1 MNGSAP
7 RTSGFSAIFIKRP
20 VATIILMVALLVVG
34 VGGFMNL
41 SVNNLP
47 TVDFPTIQVM
57 AALPGAN
64 PETMA
69 AAVAAPL
76 EKQFSAIQGIKSIT
90 SSSFQ
95 GSTRITLEFN
105 LERDIDAAAQDVQTA
120 IAAATRQ
127 LPRDMQMPS
136 YWKANPADMPIL
148 MYALTSD
155 TLPLSRLD
163 EYAQTLLAQNI
174 SMVSG
179 VAQVDVRGSQ
189 KYAVRIQLDPAK
201 LAAMGLGVT
210 DVYSAV
216 REQNQ
221 KLATGTLWGDKRL
234 TSIETNAQLKTADD
248 FRPLIIAYQDGS
260 LVRLRDLGE
269 VKDDV
274 ENSRAA
280 AWYVDSRSIILS
292 INRQPGSNSTE
303 VADNVKAT
311 VDRLK
316 TQLPDSVKMHLMFDQ
331 SESIRESVRDVE
343 LTLVL
348 TLALVV
354 LVIFLF
360 LRNASA
366 TLIPSLAL
374 PLSLIATF
382 GVMYLLDYTLDNL
395 SLMAL
400 TLSLGFVV
408 DDAVVMLENI
418 FRHME
423 MGKSRLRAAFDGA
436 REIEF
441 TIVSMTLSLVA
452 VFIPL
457 LLMTGIVGR
466 LFREFAVVISVAIA
480 ASGLISLTLSPMMG
494 SLTLRMDTRHGAH
507 STKPQP
513 VWDAIKRFY
522 EKTLAGVMRHRAMT
536 VVFSALILAAT
547 AFLFVISPKG
557 FLPSED
563 IGMIQVTTEAAE
575 GTAFNTMVPLQRQV
589 MEIIQADPAVAGFN
603 SSVGQSSWSLSNQGR
618 MFIRLKERSQR
629 DVSADEVIA
638 RLRPKLA
645 NIPGMRVYMQV
656 PPPIRIGGMSTKSMY
671 QFTLQSTDTA
681 SLYEWTAKL
690 EQEMKDIPGLVDV
703 TSDLSLKNPQ
713 IMVNVDR
720 DRASALGVSS
730 YDVEQTLNLAYSS
743 TQISTIYTQTNQY
756 YVLMELLPEYQ
767 KDMSALN
774 LLYVKAADGTMV
786 PLSSVA
792 TITETVGPLSIN
804 HLGQIPAATISFN
817 LKKGV
822 ALSQVSDQVQATA
835 DRMLPS
841 HISTSFQG
849 QAQAFAGSESSMLVL
864 LLLAVLVIYMILA
877 ILYESFVHPVTILTG
892 LPFAAFGALATL
904 YIFGAELSLYAY
916 VGIIMLIGVVKKNA
930 IMMVDFAIE
939 SEKSGKT
946 AREAILEAASV
957 RFRPIMMT
965 TVAAIV
971 GTLPIALGL
980 GAGGESRQPLGLA
993 VVGGLLF
1000 SQLITLYITP
1010 VFYTYFDRMQRAAAG
1025 AFDHAARRGS

>member
-1 MNGSAP
+1 MNQP
-7 RTSGFSAIFIKRP
+7 IQERRGFSAIFIRRP
-20 VATIILMVALLVVG
+20 VATIILMAALLIVG
-34 VGGFMNL
+34 IGGFVNL

-90 SSSFQ
+90 STSFQ
-95 GSTRITLEFN
+95 GSTRITLEFD
-105 LERDIDAAAQDVQTA
+105 LERNIDAAAQDVQTA

-127 LPRDMQMPS
+127 LPKDMQMPS
-136 YWKANPADMPIL
+136 YWKSNPADMPIL

-155 TLPLSRLD
+155 TLPLSTLD
-163 EYAQTLLAQNI
+163 EYAQTLLGQNI

-189 KYAVRIQLDPAK
+189 KYAVRIQLDPAR
-201 LAAMGLGVT
+201 LASMGLSVT
-210 DVYSAV
+210 DVYTAV

-234 TSIETNAQLKTADD
+234 TSIETNAQLKDAED
-248 FRPLIIAYQDGS
+248 FKPLIIAYQDGA

-274 ENSRAA
+274 ENSRSAG
-280 AWYVDSRSIILS
+280 WYIDSRSIILS
-292 INRQPGSNSTE
+292 VNRQPGSNATE
-303 VADNVKAT
+303 VADNVREK
-311 VDRLK
+311 VERLQ
-316 TQLPDSVKMHLMFDQ
+316 TQLPESVKLHLMFDR
-331 SESIRESVRDVE
+331 SESIRESVHDVE

-348 TLALVV
+348 TLILVV
-354 LVIFLF
+354 AVIFLF

-374 PLSLIATF
+374 PLSLITTF

-423 MGKSRLRAAFDGA
+423 MGKSRLRAAYDGA
-436 REIEF
+436 KEIEF
-441 TIVSMTLSLVA
+441 TIISMTLSLIA

-457 LLMTGIVGR
+457 LLMSGIVGR

-494 SLTLRMDTRHGAH
+494 SLALKMDPRHGPH
-507 STKPQP
+507 SNRPQP
-513 VWDAIKRFY
+513 IWNAVKGFY
-522 EKTLAGVMRHRAMT
+522 ERTLAGVMRHRVIT
-536 VVFSALILAAT
+536 VVISVLMLGAT
-547 AFLFVISPKG
+547 GFLFVISPKG
-557 FLPSED
+557 FLPPED
-563 IGMIQVTTEAAE
+563 IGMISVTTEAAE
-575 GTAFNTMVPLQRQV
+575 GTSFGAMVPLQQQV
-589 MEIIQADPAVAGFN
+589 MEIVAADPAVSGFN

-618 MFIRLKERSQR
+618 MFVQLKNRR
-629 DVSADEVIA
+629 DRDASVDEVIA

-645 NIPGMRVYMQV
+645 AIPGMRVYMQN
-656 PPPIRIGGMSTKSMY
+656 PPPIRIGGMSSKAMY

-681 SLYEWTAKL
+681 TLYEWTGRL
-690 EQEMKDIPGLVDV
+690 EQELRGIPELVDV
-703 TSDLSLKNPQ
+703 NSDLSLKNPQ
-713 IMVNVDR
+713 IVIDVDR

-730 YDVEQTLNLAYSS
+730 YDVEQTLNLAFSS

-756 YVLMELLPEYQ
+756 YVLLELLPDYQ
-767 KDMSALN
+767 KDMSALD
-774 LLYVKAADGTMV
+774 LLFVKARDGTMV
-786 PLSSVA
+786 PLNSLA
-792 TITETVGPLSIN
+792 TVRETVGPLSIN

-817 LKKGV
+817 LRPDVSISEASARVQQV
-822 ALSQVSDQVQATA
+822 ADQ
-835 DRMLPS
+835 MLPS
-841 HISTSFQG
+841 SINTSFQG

-864 LLLAVLVIYMILA
+864 LLLAILVIYMILA

-892 LPFAAFGALATL
+892 LPFAAFGALLTL
-904 YIFGAELSLYAY
+904 QIFGMELSLYAY

-939 SEKSGKT
+939 AEKAGAS
-946 AREAILEAASV
+946 ARDAILEAASV

-980 GAGGESRQPLGLA
+980 GAGGESRQPLGLV

-1000 SQLITLYITP
+1000 SQLITLYVTP
-1010 VFYTYFDRMQRAAAG
+1010 VFYTYFDRLQTAS
-1025 AFDHAARRGS
+1025 ARIFGRRDAV

>member
-1 MNGSAP
+1 MNNGAP
-7 RTSGFSAIFIKRP
+7 GRGGFSAIFIKRP

-69 AAVAAPL
+69 SAVAAPL
-76 EKQFSAIQGIKSIT
+76 EKQFSAIPGIKSIT
-90 SSSFQ
+90 STSLQ

-120 IAAATRQ
+120 IAGATRQ

-136 YWKANPADMPIL
+136 YWKANPADMPVL

-155 TLPLSRLD
+155 TLPLSKLD
-163 EYAQTLLAQNI
+163 EYAQTILGQNI

-201 LAAMGLGVT
+201 LAAMGLSVT

-234 TSIETNAQLKTADD
+234 TAIETNAQLKNADD
-248 FRPLIIAYQDGS
+248 FKPIIISYQDGS

-280 AWYVDSRSIILS
+280 AWYVDSRSIILMIS
-292 INRQPGSNSTE
+292 RQPGSNSTE
-303 VADNVKAT
+303 VADDVKAK
-311 VDRLK
+311 VERLK
-316 TQLPDSVKMHLMFDQ
+316 TQLPDSVEMQLMFDQ

-343 LTLVL
+343 LTLIL
-348 TLALVV
+348 TLVLVV

-494 SLTLRMDTRHGAH
+494 SLVLKMDPRHGAH
-507 STKPQP
+507 SNRPQP
-513 VWDAIKRFY
+513 IWDAIRRFY
-522 EKTLAGVMRHRAMT
+522 ERTLAGVMRHRVAT
-536 VVFSALILAAT
+536 VVFSVLILAAT
-547 AFLFVISPKG
+547 AFLFVVSPKG

-575 GTAFNTMVPLQRQV
+575 GTSFGAMLPLQQQV
-589 MEIIQADPAVAGFN
+589 MAIVSADPAVAGFN
-603 SSVGQSSWSLSNQGR
+603 SSVGQYSGGVSNQGR
-618 MFIRLKERSQR
+618 MFIRLKDRSDR

-645 NIPGMRVYMQV
+645 AIPGMRVFMQV
-656 PPPIRIGGMSTKSMY
+656 PPPLRIGGMSTKSMY

-690 EQEMKDIPGLVDV
+690 EQEVRQLSGLVDV
-703 TSDLSLKNPQ
+703 TTDLSLKSPQ
-713 IMVNVDR
+713 VMVTVDR

-756 YVLMELLPEYQ
+756 YVLMELLPEFQ

-786 PLSSVA
+786 PLNAVA
-792 TITETVGPLSIN
+792 TMTETVGPLSIN

-822 ALSQVSDQVQATA
+822 ALSEVSDTIQATA
-835 DRMLPS
+835 DRILPS
-841 HISTSFQG
+841 HITTSFQG
-849 QAQAFAGSESSMLVL
+849 QAQAFAGSESSMLIL

-877 ILYESFVHPVTILTG
+877 ILYESFVHPLTILTG

-904 YIFGAELSLYAY
+904 YIFGMELSLYAY

-939 SEKSGKT
+939 AEKSGKT

-1000 SQLITLYITP
+1000 SQLITLYVTP
-1010 VFYTYFDRMQRAAAG
+1010 VFYTYFDRMQRAAA
-1025 AFDHAARRGS
+1025 RRFGHS

>member
-1 MNGSAP
+1 MNQPGLEK
-7 RTSGFSAIFIKRP
+7 RGFSAIFIRRP
-20 VATIILMVALLVVG
+20 VATIILMAALLIVG
-34 VGGFMNL
+34 VGGFLNL

-57 AALPGAN
+57 AGLPGAN

-69 AAVAAPL
+69 SAVAAPL

-90 SSSFQ
+90 SSSSQ
-95 GSTRITLEFN
+95 GSTRITLEFD

-127 LPRDMQMPS
+127 LPKDMQMPS

-163 EYAQTLLAQNI
+163 EYAQTLLGQNI

-189 KYAVRIQLDPAK
+189 KYAVRIQLDPAR
-201 LAAMGLGVT
+201 LAAMGIGVT
-210 DVYSAV
+210 DVYTAV

-234 TSIETNAQLKTADD
+234 ASIETNAQLRDADD
-248 FRPLIIAYQDGS
+248 FKPLIVAYQGGA

-269 VKDDV
+269 VRDDV
-274 ENSRAA
+274 ENNRAA

-292 INRQPGSNSTE
+292 INRQPGSNATE
-303 VADNVKAT
+303 VADNVKAK
-311 VDRLK
+311 VEKLQQ
-316 TQLPDSVKMHLMFDQ
+316 QLPESVKMHLMFDR

-348 TLALVV
+348 TLVLVV

-374 PLSLIATF
+374 PLSIITTF

-423 MGKSRLRAAFDGA
+423 TGKPRLRAAFDGA

-441 TIVSMTLSLVA
+441 TIVSMTLSLIA

-494 SLTLRMDTRHGAH
+494 SLTLRMDARHGAH

-513 VWDAIKRFY
+513 IWNAIKNFY
-522 EKTLAGVMRHRAMT
+522 ERTLAAVMRHRAIT
-536 VVFSALILAAT
+536 VVLSVVMLVAT
-547 AFLFVISPKG
+547 GFLFAASPKG
-557 FLPSED
+557 FLPTED
-563 IGMIQVTTEAAE
+563 IGMISVTTEAAE
-575 GTAFNTMVPLQRQV
+575 GTSFNAMLGLQKQV
-589 MEIIQADPAVAGFN
+589 MEIIKSDPAVKGFN
-603 SSVGQSSWSLSNQGR
+603 SSVGQFTGGLVNQGR
-618 MFIRLKERSQR
+618 MFVQLKPMSERR
-629 DVSADEVIA
+629 VSADEVIA

-645 NIPGMRVYMQV
+645 KLPGMRVFMQV
-656 PPPIRIGGMSTKSMY
+656 PPAIRIGGISSKSMY
-671 QFTLQSTDTA
+671 QFTLQGTDTA
-681 SLYEWTAKL
+681 ELYEWTEKL
-690 EQEMKDIPGLVDV
+690 ERELRALPDLVDV
-703 TSDLSLKNPQ
+703 TTDLSLKNPQ
-713 IMVNVDR
+713 IMIDVDR

-730 YDVEQTLNLAYSS
+730 YDVEQTLNLAFSS

-756 YVLMELLPEYQ
+756 YVIMELLPEYQ
-767 KDMSALN
+767 KDLSALD
-774 LLYVKAADGTMV
+774 LLFVKAANGAMV
-786 PLSSVA
+786 PLNSLA
-792 TITETVGPLSIN
+792 TIRETVGPLSIN

-817 LKKGV
+817 LRDG
-822 ALSQVSDQVQATA
+822 ASISQASVQVQAVA
-835 DRMLPS
+835 DRTLPS
-841 HISTSFQG
+841 SITSSFQG
-849 QAQAFAGSESSMLVL
+849 QAQAFAGAESSMLIL
-864 LLLAVLVIYMILA
+864 LLLAIMVIYMILA
-877 ILYESFVHPVTILTG
+877 ILYESFVHPLTILTG

-904 YIFGAELSLYAY
+904 YIFGMELSLYAY

-939 SEKSGKT
+939 AEKSGKT

-971 GTLPIALGL
+971 GTMPIAMGL

-1010 VFYTYFDRMQRAAAG
+1010 VFYTYFDRLQQA
-1025 AFDHAARRGS
+1025 AARRFGRQ